1 MSDELR
7 KVKVKK
13 KKRLGFN
20 WFFWISLVI
29 ILVPV
34 IYFGILLLQAA
45 GDTHTPII
53 GDRIK
58 NTIAYEIEDS
68 AVSEIKSQISA
79 LDGVES
85 CEVNLIVETLRITV
99 NGQDGKSADEYKQLA
114 ESIYNIVDARLPIA
128 DYFTRT
134 DDYKQYDLEINIY
147 DNFDSEEPILVTLN
161 KNGAMEEYEITVL
174 SEPLNPDLA
183 YQLTHP
189 EEQNTD
195 PVLPVEDDEP
205 NDDPDD
211 V

>member
-1 MSDELR
+1 MVDSYD
-7 KVKVKK
+7 KK
-13 KKRLGFN
+13 NYYK
-20 WFFWISLVI
+20 
-29 ILVPV
+29 
-34 IYFGILLLQAA
+34 
-45 GDTHTPII
+45 
-53 GDRIK
+53 
-58 NTIAYEIEDS
+58 YEINKNEEMLYRVYGSD
-68 AVSEIKSQISA
+68 
-79 LDGVES
+79 
-85 CEVNLIVETLRITV
+85 
-99 NGQDGKSADEYKQLA
+99 
-114 ESIYNIVDARLPIA
+114 

-161 KNGAMEEYEITVL
+161 KNGAMEEYVITVL